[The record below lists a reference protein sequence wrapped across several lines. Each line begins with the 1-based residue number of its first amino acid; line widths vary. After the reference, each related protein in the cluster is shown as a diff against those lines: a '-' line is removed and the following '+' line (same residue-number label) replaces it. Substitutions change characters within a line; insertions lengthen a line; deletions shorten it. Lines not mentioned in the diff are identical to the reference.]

1 MLIKYKWD
9 KNRYY
14 LEVDM
19 CKNYHKTMEIN
30 NQISILVLVSLVE
43 INKDSTNFTSL
54 ESMFLSADMKI
65 NS

>member
-1 MLIKYKWD
+1 
-9 KNRYY
+9 
-14 LEVDM
+14 M